1 MEICLFEWQ
10 HAFRDVLRGVDK
22 WIDGKSPKI
31 AENSQVGQACKI
43 LISNIGDSAD
53 PCERQ

>member
-1 MEICLFEWQ
+1 MEICFFEWQ

-43 LISNIGDSAD
+43 LISDIGDSAD